1 MALRPLPSVILVV
14 TFLFGYANGEFL
26 LDPTPP
32 WIVSYHGQLLGLA
45 TDPFP
50 WRSWNV
56 YRTKLYQW
64 VGWRYTYIHF
74 FKAPGRGS
82 YFIPLYWHFW
92 LLPLLVVIL
101 AIGLY
106 YGKATDISCICS
118 YYFEWR
124 NISSFICF
132 ISASNCDTD
141 GELQKAGGIDTLCM
155 LLCRW
160 TCHHI
165 PLHNPSTTAVSF
177 PLWCGEHVCIHRMVL
192 LLEINQTRYL
202 LQKNS
207 EAE

>member
-1 MALRPLPSVILVV
+1 M
-14 TFLFGYANGEFL
+14 
-26 LDPTPP
+26 PP

-50 WRSWNV
+50 CRSWNV
-56 YRTKLYQW
+56 YRTKLYQCMS
-64 VGWRYTYIHF
+64 RLTIYIHTF
-74 FKAPGRGS
+74 LRHLDGVA
-82 YFIPLYWHFW
+82 I
-92 LLPLLVVIL
+92 LLSWFPSTGKIAFPFTPTVRSNT
-101 AIGLY
+101 IGLY

-132 ISASNCDTD
+132 ISASHCDTD

-155 LLCRW
+155 LLCRC

-165 PLHNPSTTAVSF
+165 PLHNPSTTVVSL
-177 PLWCGEHVCIHRMVL
+177 PLWCGEHVCIHKMVL